1 MQLPLLKW
9 PDVIF
14 LICRNLYHTGYAPI
28 GKSTRKWEHLI
39 KIQEISLRKRKKG
52 LPIACPTYL
61 RYPWYVHHL
70 TQPSHRS
77 LVWWHH
83 GSSHCGA
90 FGTSEGRGWATFQ
103 VATMALLAEEG
114 ANAPAS
120 KVMLRW
126 YEDATSITRDA
137 EAACTVS
144 VIFIITPIVIP
155 SCSSF

>member
-1 MQLPLLKW
+1 MQ
-9 PDVIF
+9 
-14 LICRNLYHTGYAPI
+14 R
-28 GKSTRKWEHLI
+28 S
-39 KIQEISLRKRKKG
+39 ISHWLCSHWQIHAEMGAFYQNSRDFLRKREKG
-52 LPIACPTYL
+52 LSIACPTYRTYL
-61 RYPWYVHHL
+61 RYPWYVHHS

-90 FGTSEGRGWATFQ
+90 FGTSEGGGGATFQ

-137 EAACTVS
+137 EAVCKVS
-144 VIFIITPIVIP
+144 VILIITPIVIP